1 MIDTDL
7 VETKTINLRYV
18 NKILS
23 NCPNY
28 DKIVN
33 YEYEYGD
40 TLSSKLID
48 WYRELIFSCDG
59 ENVNQ
64 LRIIY
69 QIDHSLSMYVEDN
82 QYKRGLSKILS
93 KDEIDLNNN
102 GILEWDE
109 LTNYIIK
116 STNKK
121 NFDKFK
127 YTMEHYSLNKQGIEN
142 VIGDKKELVSY
153 SFYIEKLKMFG
164 IVYEGKSCIHF
175 LMQKLQKRKKFQ

>member
-69 QIDHSLSMYVEDN
+69 QIDHSLSLYVEDN

-93 KDEIDLNNN
+93 KDEVDLNNSVLIQN
-102 GILEWDE
+102 VIKKIIEFTNQYERNEILE
-109 LTNYIIK
+109 LVN
-116 STNKK
+116 NKW
-121 NFDKFK
+121 
-127 YTMEHYSLNKQGIEN
+127 L
-142 VIGDKKELVSY
+142 
-153 SFYIEKLKMFG
+153 
-164 IVYEGKSCIHF
+164 
-175 LMQKLQKRKKFQ
+175 

>member
-93 KDEIDLNNN
+93 KDEVDLNNSVL
-102 GILEWDE
+102 I
-109 LTNYIIK
+109 
-116 STNKK
+116 
-121 NFDKFK
+121 
-127 YTMEHYSLNKQGIEN
+127 QN
-142 VIGDKKELVSY
+142 VIKKIIEFTNQYERDEILELVSN
-153 SFYIEKLKMFG
+153 KWL
-164 IVYEGKSCIHF
+164 
-175 LMQKLQKRKKFQ
+175 

>member
-93 KDEIDLNNN
+93 KDEVDLNNS
-102 GILEWDE
+102 IL
-109 LTNYIIK
+109 I
-116 STNKK
+116 
-121 NFDKFK
+121 
-127 YTMEHYSLNKQGIEN
+127 QN
-142 VIGDKKELVSY
+142 VIKKIIEFTNQYERDEILELVSN
-153 SFYIEKLKMFG
+153 KWL
-164 IVYEGKSCIHF
+164 
-175 LMQKLQKRKKFQ
+175 

>member
-59 ENVNQ
+59 ENVDQ

-69 QIDHSLSMYVEDN
+69 QIDHCLSLYVEDN

-93 KDEIDLNNN
+93 KDEVDLNNSVLIQRVIKKIIEFTN
-102 GILEWDE
+102 QYERDEIL
-109 LTNYIIK
+109 
-116 STNKK
+116 
-121 NFDKFK
+121 
-127 YTMEHYSLNKQGIEN
+127 
-142 VIGDKKELVSY
+142 ELVSN
-153 SFYIEKLKMFG
+153 KWL
-164 IVYEGKSCIHF
+164 
-175 LMQKLQKRKKFQ
+175 

>member
-59 ENVNQ
+59 ENINQ

-69 QIDHSLSMYVEDN
+69 QIDHSLSMYVEDS

-93 KDEIDLNNN
+93 KDEVDLNNSVLIQRVIKKIIEFTN
-102 GILEWDE
+102 QYERDEILE
-109 LTNYIIK
+109 LVN
-116 STNKK
+116 NKW
-121 NFDKFK
+121 
-127 YTMEHYSLNKQGIEN
+127 L
-142 VIGDKKELVSY
+142 
-153 SFYIEKLKMFG
+153 
-164 IVYEGKSCIHF
+164 
-175 LMQKLQKRKKFQ
+175 

>member
-7 VETKTINLRYV
+7 IETKTINLRYV

-59 ENVNQ
+59 ENINQ

-69 QIDHSLSMYVEDN
+69 QIDHSLSMYVEDS

-93 KDEIDLNNN
+93 KDEVDLNNSVLIQN
-102 GILEWDE
+102 VIKKIIEFTNQYERDEILE
-109 LTNYIIK
+109 LVN
-116 STNKK
+116 NKW
-121 NFDKFK
+121 
-127 YTMEHYSLNKQGIEN
+127 L
-142 VIGDKKELVSY
+142 
-153 SFYIEKLKMFG
+153 
-164 IVYEGKSCIHF
+164 
-175 LMQKLQKRKKFQ
+175 

>member
-59 ENVNQ
+59 ENINQ

-69 QIDHSLSMYVEDN
+69 QIDHSLSMYVDDS

-93 KDEIDLNNN
+93 KDEVDLNNSVLIQSVIKKIIEFTN
-102 GILEWDE
+102 QYERDEILE
-109 LTNYIIK
+109 LVN
-116 STNKK
+116 NKW
-121 NFDKFK
+121 
-127 YTMEHYSLNKQGIEN
+127 L
-142 VIGDKKELVSY
+142 
-153 SFYIEKLKMFG
+153 
-164 IVYEGKSCIHF
+164 
-175 LMQKLQKRKKFQ
+175 

>member
-40 TLSSKLID
+40 TLSSRLID

-59 ENVNQ
+59 ENTNQ

-82 QYKRGLSKILS
+82 QYKRGLSRILS
-93 KDEIDLNNN
+93 KDEVDLNNSVLIQN
-102 GILEWDE
+102 VIKKIIEFTNQYERDEILE
-109 LTNYIIK
+109 LVN
-116 STNKK
+116 NKW
-121 NFDKFK
+121 
-127 YTMEHYSLNKQGIEN
+127 L
-142 VIGDKKELVSY
+142 
-153 SFYIEKLKMFG
+153 
-164 IVYEGKSCIHF
+164 
-175 LMQKLQKRKKFQ
+175 

>member
-1 MIDTDL
+1 MIDTGL
-7 VETKTINLRYV
+7 IETKTINLRYV

-59 ENVNQ
+59 ENINQ

-69 QIDHSLSMYVEDN
+69 QIDHSLSMYVEDS

-93 KDEIDLNNN
+93 KDEVDLNNSVLIQN
-102 GILEWDE
+102 VIKKIIEFTNQYERDEILE
-109 LTNYIIK
+109 LVN
-116 STNKK
+116 NKW
-121 NFDKFK
+121 
-127 YTMEHYSLNKQGIEN
+127 L
-142 VIGDKKELVSY
+142 
-153 SFYIEKLKMFG
+153 
-164 IVYEGKSCIHF
+164 
-175 LMQKLQKRKKFQ
+175 

>member
-1 MIDTDL
+1 MIDTGL
-7 VETKTINLRYV
+7 IETKTINLRYV

-59 ENVNQ
+59 ENINQ

-93 KDEIDLNNN
+93 KDEVDLNNSVLIQN
-102 GILEWDE
+102 VIKKIIEFTNQYERDEILE
-109 LTNYIIK
+109 LVN
-116 STNKK
+116 NKW
-121 NFDKFK
+121 
-127 YTMEHYSLNKQGIEN
+127 L
-142 VIGDKKELVSY
+142 
-153 SFYIEKLKMFG
+153 
-164 IVYEGKSCIHF
+164 
-175 LMQKLQKRKKFQ
+175 

>member
-69 QIDHSLSMYVEDN
+69 QIDHSLSLYVEDN

-93 KDEIDLNNN
+93 KDEVDLNNSVLIQN
-102 GILEWDE
+102 VIKKIIEFTNQYERDEILE
-109 LTNYIIK
+109 LVN
-116 STNKK
+116 NKW
-121 NFDKFK
+121 
-127 YTMEHYSLNKQGIEN
+127 L
-142 VIGDKKELVSY
+142 
-153 SFYIEKLKMFG
+153 
-164 IVYEGKSCIHF
+164 
-175 LMQKLQKRKKFQ
+175 

>member
-28 DKIVN
+28 DKIIN

-69 QIDHSLSMYVEDN
+69 QIDHSLSLYVEDN

-93 KDEIDLNNN
+93 KDEVDLNNSVLIQRVIKKIIEFTN
-102 GILEWDE
+102 QYERDEIL
-109 LTNYIIK
+109 
-116 STNKK
+116 
-121 NFDKFK
+121 
-127 YTMEHYSLNKQGIEN
+127 
-142 VIGDKKELVSY
+142 ELVSN
-153 SFYIEKLKMFG
+153 KWL
-164 IVYEGKSCIHF
+164 
-175 LMQKLQKRKKFQ
+175 

>member
-69 QIDHSLSMYVEDN
+69 QIDHSLSMYVDDS

-93 KDEIDLNNN
+93 KDEVDLNNSVLIQGVIKKIIEFTN
-102 GILEWDE
+102 QYERDEIL
-109 LTNYIIK
+109 
-116 STNKK
+116 
-121 NFDKFK
+121 
-127 YTMEHYSLNKQGIEN
+127 
-142 VIGDKKELVSY
+142 ELVSN
-153 SFYIEKLKMFG
+153 KWL
-164 IVYEGKSCIHF
+164 
-175 LMQKLQKRKKFQ
+175 

>member
-1 MIDTDL
+1 MVDTDL

-28 DKIVN
+28 DKIIN

-93 KDEIDLNNN
+93 KDEVDLNNSVLIQN
-102 GILEWDE
+102 VIKKIIEFTNQYERDEILE
-109 LTNYIIK
+109 LVN
-116 STNKK
+116 NKW
-121 NFDKFK
+121 
-127 YTMEHYSLNKQGIEN
+127 L
-142 VIGDKKELVSY
+142 
-153 SFYIEKLKMFG
+153 
-164 IVYEGKSCIHF
+164 
-175 LMQKLQKRKKFQ
+175 

>member
-59 ENVNQ
+59 ENPNQ

-93 KDEIDLNNN
+93 KDEVDLNNSVLIQRVIKKIIEFTN
-102 GILEWDE
+102 QYERDEIL
-109 LTNYIIK
+109 
-116 STNKK
+116 
-121 NFDKFK
+121 
-127 YTMEHYSLNKQGIEN
+127 
-142 VIGDKKELVSY
+142 ELVSN
-153 SFYIEKLKMFG
+153 KWL
-164 IVYEGKSCIHF
+164 
-175 LMQKLQKRKKFQ
+175 

>member
-82 QYKRGLSKILS
+82 QYKRGLSRILS
-93 KDEIDLNNN
+93 KDEVDLNNSVLIQN
-102 GILEWDE
+102 VIKKIIEFTNQYERDEILE
-109 LTNYIIK
+109 LVN
-116 STNKK
+116 NKW
-121 NFDKFK
+121 
-127 YTMEHYSLNKQGIEN
+127 L
-142 VIGDKKELVSY
+142 
-153 SFYIEKLKMFG
+153 
-164 IVYEGKSCIHF
+164 
-175 LMQKLQKRKKFQ
+175 

>member
-1 MIDTDL
+1 MVDTDL

-28 DKIVN
+28 DKIIN

-69 QIDHSLSMYVEDN
+69 QIDHSLSMYVEDS

-93 KDEIDLNNN
+93 KDEVDLNNSVLIQN
-102 GILEWDE
+102 VIKKIIEFTNQYERDEILE
-109 LTNYIIK
+109 LVN
-116 STNKK
+116 NKW
-121 NFDKFK
+121 
-127 YTMEHYSLNKQGIEN
+127 L
-142 VIGDKKELVSY
+142 
-153 SFYIEKLKMFG
+153 
-164 IVYEGKSCIHF
+164 
-175 LMQKLQKRKKFQ
+175 

>member
-1 MIDTDL
+1 MINTDL

-93 KDEIDLNNN
+93 KDEVDLNNSVLIQN
-102 GILEWDE
+102 VIKKIIEFTNQYERDEILE
-109 LTNYIIK
+109 LVN
-116 STNKK
+116 NKW
-121 NFDKFK
+121 
-127 YTMEHYSLNKQGIEN
+127 L
-142 VIGDKKELVSY
+142 
-153 SFYIEKLKMFG
+153 
-164 IVYEGKSCIHF
+164 
-175 LMQKLQKRKKFQ
+175 

>member
-69 QIDHSLSMYVEDN
+69 QIDHSLSMYVDDS

-93 KDEIDLNNN
+93 KDEVDLNNSVLIQSVIKKIIEFTN
-102 GILEWDE
+102 QYERDEILE
-109 LTNYIIK
+109 LVN
-116 STNKK
+116 NKW
-121 NFDKFK
+121 
-127 YTMEHYSLNKQGIEN
+127 L
-142 VIGDKKELVSY
+142 
-153 SFYIEKLKMFG
+153 
-164 IVYEGKSCIHF
+164 
-175 LMQKLQKRKKFQ
+175 

>member
-93 KDEIDLNNN
+93 KDEVDLNNSVLIQRVIKKIIEFTN
-102 GILEWDE
+102 QYERNEILE
-109 LTNYIIK
+109 LVN
-116 STNKK
+116 NKW
-121 NFDKFK
+121 
-127 YTMEHYSLNKQGIEN
+127 L
-142 VIGDKKELVSY
+142 
-153 SFYIEKLKMFG
+153 
-164 IVYEGKSCIHF
+164 
-175 LMQKLQKRKKFQ
+175 

>member
-69 QIDHSLSMYVEDN
+69 QIDHSLSMYVEDS

-93 KDEIDLNNN
+93 KDEVDLNNSVLIQN
-102 GILEWDE
+102 VIKKIIEFTNQYERDEILE
-109 LTNYIIK
+109 LVN
-116 STNKK
+116 NKW
-121 NFDKFK
+121 
-127 YTMEHYSLNKQGIEN
+127 L
-142 VIGDKKELVSY
+142 
-153 SFYIEKLKMFG
+153 
-164 IVYEGKSCIHF
+164 
-175 LMQKLQKRKKFQ
+175 

>member
-7 VETKTINLRYV
+7 VETKTINLKYV

-93 KDEIDLNNN
+93 KDEVDLNNSVLIQN
-102 GILEWDE
+102 VIKKIIEFTNQYERDEILE
-109 LTNYIIK
+109 LVN
-116 STNKK
+116 NKW
-121 NFDKFK
+121 
-127 YTMEHYSLNKQGIEN
+127 L
-142 VIGDKKELVSY
+142 
-153 SFYIEKLKMFG
+153 
-164 IVYEGKSCIHF
+164 
-175 LMQKLQKRKKFQ
+175 

>member
-69 QIDHSLSMYVEDN
+69 QIDHSLSMYVEDS

-93 KDEIDLNNN
+93 KDEVDLNNSVLIQRVIKKIIEFTN
-102 GILEWDE
+102 QYERDEILE
-109 LTNYIIK
+109 LVN
-116 STNKK
+116 NKW
-121 NFDKFK
+121 
-127 YTMEHYSLNKQGIEN
+127 L
-142 VIGDKKELVSY
+142 
-153 SFYIEKLKMFG
+153 
-164 IVYEGKSCIHF
+164 
-175 LMQKLQKRKKFQ
+175 

>member
-69 QIDHSLSMYVEDN
+69 QIDHSLSLYVEDN

-93 KDEIDLNNN
+93 KDEVDLNNSVLIQSVIKKIIEFTN
-102 GILEWDE
+102 QYERDEIL
-109 LTNYIIK
+109 
-116 STNKK
+116 
-121 NFDKFK
+121 
-127 YTMEHYSLNKQGIEN
+127 
-142 VIGDKKELVSY
+142 ELVSN
-153 SFYIEKLKMFG
+153 KWL
-164 IVYEGKSCIHF
+164 
-175 LMQKLQKRKKFQ
+175 

>member
-93 KDEIDLNNN
+93 KDEVDLNNSILIQN
-102 GILEWDE
+102 VIKKIIEFTNQYERDEILE
-109 LTNYIIK
+109 LVN
-116 STNKK
+116 NKW
-121 NFDKFK
+121 
-127 YTMEHYSLNKQGIEN
+127 L
-142 VIGDKKELVSY
+142 
-153 SFYIEKLKMFG
+153 
-164 IVYEGKSCIHF
+164 
-175 LMQKLQKRKKFQ
+175 

>member
-33 YEYEYGD
+33 YEYENGD

-93 KDEIDLNNN
+93 KDEVDLNNSVL
-102 GILEWDE
+102 I
-109 LTNYIIK
+109 
-116 STNKK
+116 
-121 NFDKFK
+121 
-127 YTMEHYSLNKQGIEN
+127 QN
-142 VIGDKKELVSY
+142 VIKKIIEFTNQYERDEILELVSN
-153 SFYIEKLKMFG
+153 KWL
-164 IVYEGKSCIHF
+164 
-175 LMQKLQKRKKFQ
+175 

>member
-69 QIDHSLSMYVEDN
+69 QIDHSLSLYVEDN

-93 KDEIDLNNN
+93 KDEVDLNNSVLIQRVIKKIIEFTN
-102 GILEWDE
+102 QYERDEILG
-109 LTNYIIK
+109 LVN
-116 STNKK
+116 NKW
-121 NFDKFK
+121 
-127 YTMEHYSLNKQGIEN
+127 L
-142 VIGDKKELVSY
+142 
-153 SFYIEKLKMFG
+153 
-164 IVYEGKSCIHF
+164 
-175 LMQKLQKRKKFQ
+175 

>member
-69 QIDHSLSMYVEDN
+69 QIDHSLSMYVGDN

-93 KDEIDLNNN
+93 KDEVDLNNSVLIQRVIKKIIEFTN
-102 GILEWDE
+102 QYERDEILG
-109 LTNYIIK
+109 LVN
-116 STNKK
+116 NKW
-121 NFDKFK
+121 
-127 YTMEHYSLNKQGIEN
+127 L
-142 VIGDKKELVSY
+142 
-153 SFYIEKLKMFG
+153 
-164 IVYEGKSCIHF
+164 
-175 LMQKLQKRKKFQ
+175 

>member
-7 VETKTINLRYV
+7 VETKTVNLRYV

-59 ENVNQ
+59 ENANQ

-93 KDEIDLNNN
+93 KDEVDLNNSVL
-102 GILEWDE
+102 I
-109 LTNYIIK
+109 
-116 STNKK
+116 
-121 NFDKFK
+121 
-127 YTMEHYSLNKQGIEN
+127 QN
-142 VIGDKKELVSY
+142 VIKKIIEFTNQYEKDEILELVSN
-153 SFYIEKLKMFG
+153 KWL
-164 IVYEGKSCIHF
+164 
-175 LMQKLQKRKKFQ
+175 

>member
-59 ENVNQ
+59 DNVNQ

-82 QYKRGLSKILS
+82 QYKRGLSKILY
-93 KDEIDLNNN
+93 KDEVDLNNSVLIQN
-102 GILEWDE
+102 VIKKIIEFTNQYERDEILE
-109 LTNYIIK
+109 LVN
-116 STNKK
+116 NKW
-121 NFDKFK
+121 
-127 YTMEHYSLNKQGIEN
+127 L
-142 VIGDKKELVSY
+142 
-153 SFYIEKLKMFG
+153 
-164 IVYEGKSCIHF
+164 
-175 LMQKLQKRKKFQ
+175 

>member
-7 VETKTINLRYV
+7 VETKTVNLRYV

-59 ENVNQ
+59 ENTNQ

-93 KDEIDLNNN
+93 KDEVDLNNV
-102 GILEWDE
+102 GLI
-109 LTNYIIK
+109 
-116 STNKK
+116 
-121 NFDKFK
+121 
-127 YTMEHYSLNKQGIEN
+127 QN
-142 VIGDKKELVSY
+142 VIKKIIEFTNQYERDEILELVSN
-153 SFYIEKLKMFG
+153 KWL
-164 IVYEGKSCIHF
+164 
-175 LMQKLQKRKKFQ
+175 

>member
-69 QIDHSLSMYVEDN
+69 QIDHSLSLYVEDN

-93 KDEIDLNNN
+93 KDEVDLNNSVLIQRVIKKIIEFTN
-102 GILEWDE
+102 QYERDEIL
-109 LTNYIIK
+109 
-116 STNKK
+116 
-121 NFDKFK
+121 
-127 YTMEHYSLNKQGIEN
+127 
-142 VIGDKKELVSY
+142 ELVSN
-153 SFYIEKLKMFG
+153 KWL
-164 IVYEGKSCIHF
+164 
-175 LMQKLQKRKKFQ
+175 

>member
-93 KDEIDLNNN
+93 KDEVDLNNSVLIQN
-102 GILEWDE
+102 VIKKIIEFTNQYERDEILE
-109 LTNYIIK
+109 LVN
-116 STNKK
+116 NKW
-121 NFDKFK
+121 
-127 YTMEHYSLNKQGIEN
+127 L
-142 VIGDKKELVSY
+142 
-153 SFYIEKLKMFG
+153 
-164 IVYEGKSCIHF
+164 
-175 LMQKLQKRKKFQ
+175 

>member
-93 KDEIDLNNN
+93 KDEIDLNNSVLIQN
-102 GILEWDE
+102 VIKKIIEFTNQYERDEILE
-109 LTNYIIK
+109 LVN
-116 STNKK
+116 NKW
-121 NFDKFK
+121 
-127 YTMEHYSLNKQGIEN
+127 L
-142 VIGDKKELVSY
+142 
-153 SFYIEKLKMFG
+153 
-164 IVYEGKSCIHF
+164 
-175 LMQKLQKRKKFQ
+175 